1 MTMTYK
7 KEKRASTS
15 LRGALQQTW
24 DLHIRAIPTSLVW
37 AISLIFILQAPSL
50 IIRLACSVL
59 CSIISLLNTS
69 IVKLSYTRVKPSQL
83 IKNTEFKTVLMVNI
97 FAGAMF
103 VIALNNA
110 VNLDIESRWLS
121 LAIVSTAPTFF
132 ILWLLVMLI
141 ANPIYV
147 MLVATK
153 SKTFLAQ
160 SFIHYIQNRKK
171 EVLITGLIFVIYA
184 PIIFVFIAIT
194 LTVTQSLTIKTW
206 EELNSQDKSQDEAL
220 HG

>member
-1 MTMTYK
+1 M
-7 KEKRASTS
+7 
-15 LRGALQQTW
+15 
-24 DLHIRAIPTSLVW
+24 
-37 AISLIFILQAPSL
+37 
-50 IIRLACSVL
+50 
-59 CSIISLLNTS
+59 NTS

-97 FAGAMF
+97 FVGGMF

-121 LAIVSTAPTFF
+121 LAIVSTTPTFF

-153 SKTFLAQ
+153 SKTSLAQ

-171 EVLITGLIFVIYA
+171 EVLITGLIFVIFT

-206 EELNSQDKSQDEAL
+206 EELNPEDKSQDEAL